1 METLAKSDVFFFI
14 TSVAVILLTAM
25 CLVILFYGIRL
36 FRTAVQISRKIKEEG
51 DALSNDIAAIRTK
64 VSEQGFGIKTLFNL
78 ISGFFGNTLGKT
90 ARRKKK
96 ASRKEGGKGAG
107 EARREGGESSHLP
120 K

>member
-25 CLVILFYGIRL
+25 CLIILFYGIRL
-36 FRTAVQISRKIKEEG
+36 FRTAVLISRKIKEEG
-51 DALSNDIAAIRTK
+51 DAISNDIAAIRTK

-90 ARRKKK
+90 AKRKKK
-96 ASRKEGGKGAG
+96 TSRKEDGKGAG
-107 EARREGGESSHLP
+107 DARRESGEGGHVA